1 VTLEPVFP
9 LLAPL
14 VPLDAELE
22 LPDEE
27 IGKEGGSR
35 RTLHLQTP
43 NAAQYLCKGPSLMP
57 THPFIGVNEWVVGG
71 VARAMGIPI
80 RSTEIIRWGGNLF
93 FGSEVLERGR
103 RMTGLLGTNW
113 ARLKNAPDVAY
124 SVVTLDVWV
133 LNTDR
138 HDQNYLAGVLGNG
151 VGIYLAS
158 DHDLGLFGIDRDVNT
173 LPTFVDRPVDASL
186 VPSEVL
192 RNAITEWIHLNEA
205 IGRAQAVDNG
215 FIQTLLAQLPDA
227 WINEAGRLAAFQFL
241 TARRETLKDLFT
253 EGRATFPNLPEEAP

>member
-1 VTLEPVFP
+1 MALGHGLP

-22 LPDEE
+22 LPDAE

-35 RTLHLQTP
+35 RTLHLQTA

-57 THPFIGVNEWVVGG
+57 NHPFIGVNEWVVAGI
-71 VARAMGIPI
+71 ARAMGIPI
-80 RSTEIIRWGGNLF
+80 RDPEIIRWEGNLF

-113 ARLKNAPDVAY
+113 ARLKNAPGVAY

-158 DHDLGLFGIDRDVNT
+158 DHDLALFAMDKDANT
-173 LPTFVDRPVDASL
+173 LPTFVERPLDLSL

-192 RNAITEWIHLNEA
+192 RNAINEWTQVNEA
-205 IGRAQAVDNG
+205 IARAGAVDNG
-215 FIQTLLAQLPDA
+215 FIQTLVAQLPDA
-227 WINEAGRLAAFQFL
+227 WINDAGRTAALEFL
-241 TARRETLKDLFT
+241 TARREKLKELFT
-253 EGRATFPNLPEEAP
+253 QGRTTFPNLAEEAP